1 MGEEDEAE
9 WFALQDQR
17 PVGPLRLLLLCSS
30 TDMTPQGSPGLFWE
44 RNVPQK
50 QSLLHPQPT
59 REDMDDTNPTSQTN

>member
-30 TDMTPQGSPGLFWE
+30 TDMTPQGSPGLF
-44 RNVPQK
+44 
-50 QSLLHPQPT
+50 
-59 REDMDDTNPTSQTN
+59 